1 MDEWITVEE
10 KAIGQAI
17 VFMVEKHH
25 KVRKMNQFDCRF
37 KIELPDININ

>member
-1 MDEWITVEE
+1 VDEWITVEE

-25 KVRKMNQFDCRF
+25 KVRKMNQFRF